1 MRCSH
6 SVAGL
11 ALELKMDK
19 PDQLGRRWTA
29 APRHTQWGA
38 DMMEAL
44 VPLGNDHTLRLYVEA
59 GALHLVGPALR
70 SLTTAREQRRTMF
83 ARRPGLWALQAREVL
98 ELIAAPRRPDGT
110 WNRDREA
117 CRQMAAEAL
126 GRYED

>member
-1 MRCSH
+1 MTDEWL
-6 SVAGL
+6 AGL
-11 ALELKMDK
+11 
-19 PDQLGRRWTA
+19 RWTA

-38 DMMEAL
+38 GMMEAL

-70 SLTTAREQRRTMF
+70 SSTTAREQRRTMF